1 MRAPFRNPPFP
12 NPPFRSARHA
22 AVAGWDRGHVRPRA
36 VQGGVPGGGVGH
48 MRISSCEPP
57 GKSEMKMVVGGPDC
71 SQLCAE
77 QREPRLDWDR
87 IRASY
92 DECKGG
98 CLPQIDQLVRAVYLS
113 GSTAVLGSLGAVLL
127 LTRCCSCDDFVG
139 VFGLDLDLLVPRAVH
154 AGPDGGGCACL
165 HLYAILFYALSLAL
179 FLRATLQDMADEV
192 GVNWCARCPPW
203 RASASRASRSSGA
216 WCGGSTCPWPSWP
229 G

>member
-1 MRAPFRNPPFP
+1 
-12 NPPFRSARHA
+12 
-22 AVAGWDRGHVRPRA
+22 
-36 VQGGVPGGGVGH
+36 
-48 MRISSCEPP
+48 
-57 GKSEMKMVVGGPDC
+57 MKMVVGGPDC